1 MLCPNPPMNPRVHR
15 GGCRSARQSC
25 GVRSGASNVRD
36 LPRQHRRYA
45 TPCGRARTAARSR
58 SPLLLGTR
66 GRDRRIAVAP
76 TGGESGTEDAAAR
89 LLSDHAPT
97 GAAQVQLRHVAARVR
112 YAAGA
117 PARRLRHLPDAT
129 RPHALCR
136 SLPCHRTGAR
146 VALQR
151 MQSRHRSVQG
161 QSRPAAGGD
170 RLYRR
175 RARRVGRRPAHAPAP
190 LGATTRRARR
200 GVAANWRSAACCA

>member
-1 MLCPNPPMNPRVHR
+1 MPEPADEPPGASGWLSV
-15 GGCRSARQSC
+15 GRQSC
-25 GVRSGASNVRD
+25 GVRSGASNARD

-45 TPCGRARTAARSR
+45 TPCGRARTRAR
-58 SPLLLGTR
+58 SPLLPGTR
-66 GRDRRIAVAP
+66 GRDRRLAVAP
-76 TGGESGTEDAAAR
+76 ADGESGTEDAAAR

-97 GAAQVQLRHVAARVR
+97 GAAQVHLRHVAARVR

-117 PARRLRHLPDAT
+117 PARRLRHLPDPT

-175 RARRVGRRPAHAPAP
+175 RARRDGRRPAHAPAP

-200 GVAANWRSAACCA
+200 GVAANWR

>member
-1 MLCPNPPMNPRVHR
+1 MPEPADEPPGASGWLSV
-15 GGCRSARQSC
+15 GRQSC
-25 GVRSGASNVRD
+25 GVRSGASNARD

-45 TPCGRARTAARSR
+45 APCGRARTAARAR
-58 SPLLLGTR
+58 SPLLPGTR

-76 TGGESGTEDAAAR
+76 TGGESGTADAAAR
-89 LLSDHAPT
+89 LLSGHAAT
-97 GAAQVQLRHVAARVR
+97 GEAQVQLRHVAARLR
-112 YAAGA
+112 HAAGA

-129 RPHALCR
+129 RTHALCR

>member
-25 GVRSGASNVRD
+25 GVRSGASNVGD

-175 RARRVGRRPAHAPAP
+175 RARRVGRHPAHAPAP

>member
-1 MLCPNPPMNPRVHR
+1 MLCLSLPMNPRVHR

-25 GVRSGASNVRD
+25 GVRSGASNARD

-45 TPCGRARTAARSR
+45 TPCGRARTAARAR
-58 SPLLLGTR
+58 SPLLPGTR
-66 GRDRRIAVAP
+66 GRDQRIAVAP
-76 TGGESGTEDAAAR
+76 TGGESGTADAAAR

-97 GAAQVQLRHVAARVR
+97 GAAQVQLRHVAARLR
-112 YAAGA
+112 HAAGA

-161 QSRPAAGGD
+161 RSRPAAGGD

-200 GVAANWRSAACCA
+200 GAAANWRSAACCA